1 MKKIKSHSPETEQIR
16 VQVLDFLQQNKG
28 LININHVA
36 RLINNGKQINNFA
49 DMVNGTR
56 TMPEEF
62 IKPLFDTMAAF
73 CSSGGDLIQKE
84 DQQESE
90 EKEAEPENFLKFSFE
105 PSGHSVTGFG
115 LEYSSNGKNISTK
128 IKGKP
133 VVDIMIN
140 SKINMAVNF
149 VEQIKKVIETK

>member
-1 MKKIKSHSPETEQIR
+1 MKKIKSYSPETEQIR
-16 VQVLDFLQQNKG
+16 IQVLEFLQQNKG

-36 RLINNGKQINNFA
+36 RLINDGKQINNFA

-73 CSSGGDLIQKE
+73 CSSGGDLIGKE
-84 DQQESE
+84 DQSISDQV
-90 EKEAEPENFLKFSFE
+90 KVEPQNFLKFVFD
-105 PSGHSVTGFG
+105 PSGHVVSGFG
-115 LEYSSNGKNISTK
+115 LEYFSNGKNVSTK
-128 IKGKP
+128 INGNP
-133 VVDIMIN
+133 VTDIVIN

-149 VEQIKKVIETK
+149 VEQIKKVIESR